1 MKTYSANYAN
11 TANYV
16 CSYKILQQLFND
28 LIGLHKKFK
37 TFGNIKRQT
46 LALKNSVIFILLA
59 TQLNIYYNK
68 LWMSKVQLL
77 S

>member
-1 MKTYSANYAN
+1 MKTYS
-11 TANYV
+11 ANYV

-46 LALKNSVIFILLA
+46 LQAFALKNTVIFILLA

-68 LWMSKVQLL
+68 LWMSKEQLL